1 MEKINNLPPQ
11 QLSFK
16 KKNKEWRKRHLDFAD
31 NKSMMYYEPIRKS
44 IEHKKINYDLV
55 NGIVHRKDMDL
66 VVNPENIDAGF
77 IPEKLQ
83 HYPIINS
90 KLFILRGEEAKRVF
104 DFHAVVTNPMSIT
117 EIEENKKNA
126 LLEDLRAIVENE
138 SLSEEEFN
146 QELEG
151 LNDYYTYE
159 WQDFKEITAN
169 DLLNHYIKE
178 LNVPLLFN
186 NGFMDG
192 LICGEEI
199 YQCDIVGG
207 EPTISRVNPM
217 KIRILKSGYS
227 NRIEDADMIIIE
239 DYLSP
244 GQIIDTYYDVLTEKD
259 RKHIE
264 NYDFKNE
271 DEETP
276 YGNAS
281 DLMRGRMFNHMVS
294 DVFEDNHEDLFS
306 DDIENN
312 PLLPYDM
319 AGNIRVLKVYW
330 KSRRKIKKV
339 KQYDPDTGEITY
351 NFYPEDYVLKED
363 EGEEE
368 KIMWVNEAWEG
379 VKIGTDIYVNMRPR
393 PIQYNRLGN
402 PSKCHFGI
410 IGSIYNLNDSKP
422 FSLVDMMKPYSYYY
436 DAIHDRLNKLIARN
450 WGKIIK
456 MDLAT
461 VPDEWDIDKWMYY
474 AKTFNLA
481 VVNSFN
487 AGKEGPATGKLA
499 GALNNNSNGVID
511 AELGNSIQQYINLLE
526 FIKLEMS
533 EISGISKQREGQI
546 SNRETVGGVERAT
559 LQSSHITE
567 WLFTIHD
574 DIKRRALQCLLD
586 TAVIAKKGT
595 NDKFSYITH
604 DYATKRAS
612 IDGDEFSSSEYGII
626 VDNSNDLQEL
636 KSKLDMLMQA
646 AIQSGSAPLS
656 TIMKMYTSVSMA
668 EKERMLEKAERDM
681 QARQEQAA
689 QAEQQNQQQI
699 AQMQMQTEQMKM
711 DFQDRLNQRDN
722 DTKVVV
728 AEINAQAKQIDT
740 ENPEDFEPDNNLD
753 KEKLLENMRQFDE
766 KIRLERE
773 KMKQDDK
780 HHQEDLKVKR
790 QQANK
795 PKSTTK

>member
-1 MEKINNLPPQ
+1 MKYTESLPPQ
-11 QLSFK
+11 QLSYK
-16 KKNKEWRKRHLDFAD
+16 RKNKEWRKKHLDFAES
-31 NKSMMYYEPIRKS
+31 KSIMNYEPIRKS
-44 IEHKKINYDLV
+44 IKHKKINYDLV
-55 NGIVHRKDMDL
+55 NGKIHRSDMDL

-77 IPEKLQ
+77 IPENLQ

-104 DFHAVVTNPMSIT
+104 DWHAIVTNPLAIT

-126 LLEDLRAIVENE
+126 LLEDLRAIIEND
-138 SLSEEEFN
+138 SLDEEQFN
-146 QELEG
+146 QELEKI
-151 LNDYYTYE
+151 NDYYTYK
-159 WQDFKEITAN
+159 WQDLKEIDAN

-178 LNVPLLFN
+178 LNIPLLFN

-199 YQCDIVGG
+199 YQIDIVGG
-207 EPTISRVNPM
+207 EPTVTRVNPM
-217 KIRILKSGYS
+217 KITVLRSGYS
-227 NRIEDADMIIIE
+227 NRIEDADMIIME

-244 GQIIDTYYDVLTEKD
+244 GQIFDAYYDVLTEKD

-264 NYDFKNE
+264 NYVNE
-271 DEETP
+271 SQYEDVDSM
-276 YGNAS
+276 GNIS
-281 DLMRGRMFNHMVS
+281 DINRGRMFNHMMS
-294 DVFEDNHEDLFS
+294 DVFEESATYDLFDDKTS
-306 DDIENN
+306 DNS
-312 PLLPYDM
+312 LLPYDM

-339 KQYDPDTGEITY
+339 KQYDPVTGEIMY

-379 VKIGTDIYVNMRPR
+379 VKIGSDIYVNMRPR

-410 IGSIYNLNDSKP
+410 IGSIYNLNDDKP

-450 WGKIIK
+450 WGKIVK
-456 MDLAT
+456 MDLAQ

-487 AGKEGPATGKLA
+487 VGKEGPATGKLA
-499 GALNNNSNGVID
+499 GALNNNSNNVID

-574 DIKRRALQCLLD
+574 DVKKRVLQCLLD
-586 TAVIAKKGT
+586 TACIAKRGS
-595 NDKFSYITH
+595 NEKFSYLTH
-604 DYATKRAS
+604 DYAVKRS
-612 IDGDEFSSSEYGII
+612 TINGDVFANCEYGIL
-626 VDNSNDLQEL
+626 VDNSPELQEL
-636 KSKLDMLMQA
+636 KQKMDMLTQA
-646 AIQSGSAPLS
+646 ALQNQTPLS
-656 TIMKMYTSVSMA
+656 VIMKLYTSLSMA
-668 EKERMLEKAERDM
+668 EKERLLEKSERDA
-681 QARQEQAA
+681 QQRAEQAA

-699 AQMQMQTEQMKM
+699 EQMKLQQMQMEMELK
-711 DFQDRLNQRDN
+711 DKLNQRDN
-722 DTKVVV
+722 DTSIIV
-728 AEINAQAKQIDT
+728 AEINAGARQQAQQ
-740 ENPEDFEPDNNLD
+740 PEDFEPDNSLD

-790 QQANK
+790 QQINK

>member
-1 MEKINNLPPQ
+1 MQIVN
-11 QLSFK
+11 
-16 KKNKEWRKRHLDFAD
+16 H
-31 NKSMMYYEPIRKS
+31 
-44 IEHKKINYDLV
+44 DLV
-55 NGIVHRKDMDL
+55 NGIIHRSDMDL
-66 VVNPENIDAGF
+66 VINPDNINAGF

-83 HYPIINS
+83 HFPIINS
-90 KLFILRGEEAKRVF
+90 KLFILRGEESKRVF
-104 DFHAVVTNPMSIT
+104 DYHAVVTNPMSIT

-126 LLEDLRAIVENE
+126 LLEDLREIIENKN
-138 SLSEEEFN
+138 LSEEEFN
-146 QELEG
+146 VELERI
-151 LNDYYTYE
+151 NDYYTYE

-178 LNVPLLFN
+178 LNIPLLFN
-186 NGFMDG
+186 QGFMDG
-192 LICGEEI
+192 MICGEEI

-207 EPTISRVNPM
+207 EPTITRINPM
-217 KIRILKSGYS
+217 KIRIFKSGYS
-227 NRIEDADMIIIE
+227 NKIEDADMIIIE

-244 GQIIDTYYDVLTEKD
+244 GQIIDMYYDVLTEKD
-259 RKHIE
+259 RQHIE

-271 DEETP
+271 DEETS
-276 YGNAS
+276 YGNNT
-281 DLMRGRMFNHMVS
+281 DLMRGRMFNYMTS
-294 DVFEDNHEDLFS
+294 DVFEESPFADNID
-306 DDIENN
+306 NN

-339 KQYDPDTGEITY
+339 KQYDPTTGEISY

-379 VKIGTDIYVNMRPR
+379 TKIGTDIYVNMRPR
-393 PIQYNRLGN
+393 PVQYNRLGN

-456 MDLAT
+456 MDFAT
-461 VPDEWDIDKWMYY
+461 IPDEWDIDKWMYY

-511 AELGNSIQQYINLLE
+511 AELGNSIQQYVNLLD
-526 FIKLEMS
+526 FIKIEMS

-574 DIKRRALQCLLD
+574 DIKRRVLQCVLD
-586 TAVIAKKGT
+586 TAVIAKKGS
-595 NDKFSYITH
+595 NEKFSYITH
-604 DYATKRAS
+604 DYAIKRAN

-636 KSKLDMLMQA
+636 KSKLDVLMQA
-646 AIQSGSAPLS
+646 AIQNGAAPLS

-668 EKERMLEKAERDM
+668 EKERMLENAEKAM
-681 QARQEQAA
+681 QARQEQAQ

-711 DFQDRLNQRDN
+711 DFQDKLNQRDN
-722 DTKVVV
+722 DTKIVV
-728 AEINAQAKQIDT
+728 AEINAQAKQVNT

-766 KIRLERE
+766 KLRFERE
-773 KMKQDDK
+773 KLYQEDK
-780 HHQEDLKVKR
+780 HHKEDNALKERISKTKKV
-790 QQANK
+790 NK
-795 PKSTTK
+795 